1 MDKDVSAKQAAYS
14 ILRKYKIGVPTLDE
28 IVFIINS
35 YGFDVIDYEI
45 DKGKVSVDTLI
56 NELSLQSFAATGKAF
71 TYQKEDVKLLFVCD
85 AMSACEKKYALAHE
99 LGHIACDHLKNGV
112 CNKADMT
119 EEFEANEFVHYL
131 LHPGKT
137 IKVKLWM
144 RNHKA
149 ILWIT
154 SIILVAIIITASVL
168 NCVSCQKSYYGE
180 YYVTEN
186 GEKYHEKGCIFIKDK
201 SNVHRMTVDEY
212 ESGEFEPC
220 QICLPNE

>member
-1 MDKDVSAKQAAYS
+1 MYGKQTKAYCS
-14 ILRKYKIGVPTLDE
+14 KNRCL
-28 IVFIINS
+28 
-35 YGFDVIDYEI
+35 
-45 DKGKVSVDTLI
+45 
-56 NELSLQSFAATGKAF
+56 
-71 TYQKEDVKLLFVCD
+71 
-85 AMSACEKKYALAHE
+85 
-99 LGHIACDHLKNGV
+99 HLKNGV

-119 EEFEANEFVHYL
+119 EEFEANEFAHYL

-168 NCVSCQKSYYGE
+168 NCVSLQKSYYGE

-186 GEKYHEKGCIFIKDK
+186 GEKYHEKGCIFIKD
-201 SNVHRMTVDEY
+201 NLMY
-212 ESGEFEPC
+212 I
-220 QICLPNE
+220 ICS